1 MTKQQETIIVKKIL
15 SIMFLLAE
23 IAGLVFLIFFK
34 SDFLEKHFKDF
45 LLTFSKYFLATLII
59 FLGLYFTGISL
70 KQLFTSNVFQI
81 TNTQLTK

>member
-1 MTKQQETIIVKKIL
+1 MTKQQETIIVKKSL

-23 IAGLVFLIFFK
+23 ITGLVFLIFFK